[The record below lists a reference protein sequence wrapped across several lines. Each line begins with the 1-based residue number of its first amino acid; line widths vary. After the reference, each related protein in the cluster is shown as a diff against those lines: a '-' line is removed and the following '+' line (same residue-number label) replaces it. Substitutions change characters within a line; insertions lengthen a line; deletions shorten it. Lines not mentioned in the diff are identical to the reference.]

1 MPRLVS
7 PVLLISMAL
16 LAGCASESE
25 DTVASSPSESRTAVP
40 SPSPT
45 RATVAAL
52 PGAPTDT
59 AGLGGHVL
67 LSPDRTAVTLELSGL
82 EPAATYMAHVHESAC
97 ADNSG
102 GAHFKFDP
110 TGSDA
115 PPNEVHF
122 PLTASQ
128 DGTATATETPAQP
141 LPDGARSVVVHSDG
155 TKMACADLPASR

>member
-1 MPRLVS
+1 MPRLVP

-25 DTVASSPSESRTAVP
+25 DTTAPAPSEARNAAP

-45 RATVAAL
+45 RAKVAAL
-52 PGAPTDT
+52 PGAPTDA

-67 LSPDRTAVTLELSGL
+67 LSPDRTAVTVELSGL
-82 EPAATYMAHVHESAC
+82 EPAAMYMAHVHESAC
-97 ADNSG
+97 ADDSG
-102 GAHFKFDP
+102 GGHFKFDP
-110 TGSDA
+110 AGGGE

-128 DGTATATETPAQP
+128 DGKVTATETPAQP
-141 LPDGARSVVVHSDG
+141 LPAGARSVVVHSNG
-155 TKMACADLPASR
+155 TKIACADLPASR